1 MKENF
6 EYLKKYNFWSKTTP
20 NLGFIRHDYLNKF
33 KPFLNNSLI
42 KVLVGQ
48 RRTGKSYLLRQII
61 HHLIESGVP
70 AKNTLY
76 INKEYLDF
84 DGIENYTDLDRC
96 IQLYKNSMKP
106 KGKVYVF
113 IDEVQYIQQWERLVN
128 SYAQD
133 YTSDYELFIT
143 GSNSKMLSGE
153 LAGFLSG
160 RYIQFEI
167 FPFSYAEFIARLQLP
182 AEKSSYLQYLQEGGL
197 PEMMHLPN
205 QETKRQYISA
215 LKDTIMLRDIV
226 QRYAIKEPKLLNDL
240 WVYIIQTQ
248 ANLMSVNNI
257 THFIKSRGRKVNY
270 DTVANYLGYLEEA
283 FLIHKTERYNIKGK
297 DLIGGNVKYYA
308 NDVAYGQFLFSGFRH
323 GLGYVLESLVYLEL
337 RRNGYTVY
345 AGVLPNKEID
355 FVAIKAE
362 RIIYLQC
369 AYILVD
375 EATINREFSALEAIR
390 DAHGKYVVSLDEIP
404 IQHPGGIKHIQAWN
418 LHTML

>member
-1 MKENF
+1 MEENIDK
-6 EYLKKYNFWSKTTP
+6 LKKYNFWGKSKP
-20 NLGFIRHDYLNKF
+20 NVGFIRHFYLSKF
-33 KPFLNNSLI
+33 APFLNNSLI

-84 DGIENYTDLDRC
+84 DGIENYSDLDKC
-96 IQLYKNSMKP
+96 IQSYKKIMKP

-113 IDEVQYIQQWERLVN
+113 IDEIQYIDQWERLVN

-133 YTSDYELFIT
+133 YTADYELFIS

-167 FPFSYAEFIARLQLP
+167 FPFSYVEYIQRLQLP
-182 AEKSSYLQYLQEGGL
+182 AEKSTYLHYLQEGGL
-197 PEMMHLPN
+197 PELIHLPN
-205 QETKRQYISA
+205 QETKRQYVNA

-283 FLIHKTERYNIKGK
+283 FLVHKTERYHIKGK

-308 NDVAYGQFLFSGFRH
+308 NDLAYSQYLFSGFQH
-323 GLGYVLESLVYLEL
+323 GMGYVLESLVYLEL
-337 RRNGYTVY
+337 RRNGYLVY
-345 AGVLPNKEID
+345 VGVLPNKEVD

-362 RIIYLQC
+362 RIMYIQC

-375 EATINREFSALEAIR
+375 EATINREFSSLEAIR
-390 DAHGKYVVSLDEIP
+390 DAHEKYVVSLDDIP
-404 IQHPGGIKHIQAWN
+404 IQHPSGITHIQAWN
-418 LHTML
+418 LDTIL